1 MEAFGGETCFCFG
14 KVGLMAVT
22 WKRKERNARAH
33 PPSSTVLSIRLGLRG
48 FHSNVAPPSRLQGR
62 CFEKFTACFFH
73 RVCGAKRGRRSTPAV
88 SQSVLPREQPLHQA
102 RDMEED
108 ASHAESGTGSSTGS
122 THALPQQQQ
131 RQQQPENLEI
141 ISASLSPS
149 SAPSSPSATSTLTRL
164 GLKSPTG
171 APPAS
176 PGGQVSAIT
185 VVALL
190 DKLKTMLE
198 SVQDN
203 QQRMEQ
209 RQAELES
216 AVRGVQGDVTRLSK
230 AHLATSNSVSKL
242 LERSRKVSGGLKEVK
257 ERLDRQ
263 AVQVK
268 KLESNHSHLLKRNH
282 FKVIISQDDN
292 EIPTSVVV
300 KDSPRTPLP
309 SLYDTES
316 IQPAPSVAGSV
327 DPLRTQDEALQTIS
341 LSSDEDLSVIHRED
355 DEMLEGEAIG
365 VAPIQFERRADRF
378 KRNSLKKVGSIKKA
392 FTRES
397 LERKMAQITTKI
409 VPPEK
414 REKIKKS
421 LTPNHPKSPT
431 SKSSSFKVAPMT
443 FTVKKVRA
451 GEVTTPENVSPE
463 KEPHVEIPV
472 LGGLDGENSLAEVHT
487 LEDAAGQIQEALS
500 PTAKE
505 SVKAEVSINGKAP
518 SVECELNGE
527 RVAGLAVPEQM
538 EDDEDEE
545 EEEKDVEKQESGDE
559 TAPKKTTENETTA
572 NETTANE
579 IGVNDTTVAPVATGA
594 VAVEQVS

>member
-1 MEAFGGETCFCFG
+1 
-14 KVGLMAVT
+14 
-22 WKRKERNARAH
+22 
-33 PPSSTVLSIRLGLRG
+33 
-48 FHSNVAPPSRLQGR
+48 
-62 CFEKFTACFFH
+62 
-73 RVCGAKRGRRSTPAV
+73 
-88 SQSVLPREQPLHQA
+88 
-102 RDMEED
+102 MEED
-108 ASHAESGTGSSTGS
+108 ASHAESGSSTGS
-122 THALPQQQQ
+122 THALPQQQQQQQQQ

-242 LERSRKVSGGLKEVK
+242 LERSRKMSGGLKEVK

-268 KLESNHSHLLKRNH
+268 KLEANHSHLLKRNH

-365 VAPIQFERRADRF
+365 VAPVQFERRADRF
-378 KRNSLKKVGSIKKA
+378 KRNSLKKVDSLKKA

-397 LERKMAQITTKI
+397 LEKKMAKISTKI

-463 KEPHVEIPV
+463 KDAHVEIPV

-487 LEDAAGQIQEALS
+487 LEDAVGQIQEAL
-500 PTAKE
+500 TAKE

-559 TAPKKTTENETTA
+559 TTPNKITENETTA

>member
-1 MEAFGGETCFCFG
+1 MLLFWERGIDGSHMETQG
-14 KVGLMAVT
+14 
-22 WKRKERNARAH
+22 RNARAH
-33 PPSSTVLSIRLGLRG
+33 PPSNTVLSIRLGLCG

-62 CFEKFTACFFH
+62 CFEKFTACFFSPC
-73 RVCGAKRGRRSTPAV
+73 VWSQKRTTFHARR
-88 SQSVLPREQPLHQA
+88 QSVLPREQPLHQA

-108 ASHAESGTGSSTGS
+108 ASHAESGSSTGS
-122 THALPQQQQ
+122 THALPQQQQQQ

-242 LERSRKVSGGLKEVK
+242 LERSRKMSGGLKEVK

-268 KLESNHSHLLKRNH
+268 KLEANHSHLLKRNH

-355 DEMLEGEAIG
+355 DEMLEGDAMG

-378 KRNSLKKVGSIKKA
+378 KRNSLKKVDSLKKA

-397 LERKMAQITTKI
+397 LEKKMAKISTKI

-451 GEVTTPENVSPE
+451 GEATTPENVSPE
-463 KEPHVEIPV
+463 KDAHVEIPV
-472 LGGLDGENSLAEVHT
+472 LGGLDGENSLAKVQT

-505 SVKAEVSINGKAP
+505 SVKVEVSINGKAP

-559 TAPKKTTENETTA
+559 TTPNKTTENETTA